1 MDREPSTRD
10 SGPQQQPSGDEKSG
24 DEKKPYHAPEL
35 VKWGT
40 LAKITQKVGY
50 RGANDG
56 GRFPYGYKT
65 SF

>member
-1 MDREPSTRD
+1 MDREPLTIFD
-10 SGPQQQPSGDEKSG
+10 SGLQQQPSGDK
-24 DEKKPYHAPEL
+24 KKPYHAPEL

-56 GRFPYGYKT
+56 GKFPYGYKT

>member
-1 MDREPSTRD
+1 MDREPSINPDDRSLPAPGTA
-10 SGPQQQPSGDEKSG
+10 
-24 DEKKPYHAPEL
+24 KKPYHAPEL
-35 VKWGT
+35 MEWGA
-40 LAKITQKVGY
+40 LAEITQKVGY